1 MHQVFWDG
9 KEDGDYSRWTHEMC
23 KMWYR
28 FSHVL
33 NLWAEIKIKYSL
45 CTDYSNVG
53 LTLALYEISEK

>member
-1 MHQVFWDG
+1 MEKRMVTILDELM
-9 KEDGDYSRWTHEMC
+9 KC
-23 KMWYR
+23 VKMWYR